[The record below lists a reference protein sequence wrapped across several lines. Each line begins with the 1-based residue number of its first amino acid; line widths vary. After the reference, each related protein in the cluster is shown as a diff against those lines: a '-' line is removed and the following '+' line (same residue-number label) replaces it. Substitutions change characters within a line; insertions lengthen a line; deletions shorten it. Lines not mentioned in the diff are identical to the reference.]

1 MAIREQERS
10 AIARELH
17 DELGQALTRL
27 NIDVTW
33 LEQQL
38 PARLRTRRVAAMGPL
53 VDRTIRTVQQISSQ
67 LRPPVLD
74 DLGLEAAIEWHVQEF
89 AEWSGCRCELNLRIG
104 AMPQDRDRDIAIF
117 RILQEALT
125 NVARHARAEVVKVR
139 AIRND
144 DEFVLEI
151 EDDGIGIP
159 PAKLAGSTRM
169 AWPAWRN
176 APRGSA
182 VSCRSPLPPGRGT
195 NVKFRLDMSAHSKEV
210 LTHDSAY

>member
-10 AIARELH
+10 SIARELH

-33 LEQQL
+33 LTQQL

-67 LRPPVLD
+67 LRPPILD

-104 AMPQDRDRDIAIF
+104 AMPKDRDRDIAIF

-125 NVARHARAEVVKVR
+125 NVARHARAEIVKVR
-139 AIRND
+139 ADPETTTSSSSRSKTTASASRR
-144 DEFVLEI
+144 
-151 EDDGIGIP
+151 P
-159 PAKLAGSTRM
+159 SSPGSTRM
-169 AWPAWRN
+169 ASPAWRS

-182 VSCRSPLPPGRGT
+182 ASCRSPFLQDEAP
-195 NVKFRLDMSAHSKEV
+195 M
-210 LTHDSAY
+210 